1 MSPKMS
7 KVFIESGYRFDFS
20 NSVKPYKADLIGK
33 ESHPLVD
40 FVVET
45 DDNFLLIEVKN
56 PDNKKAYED
65 NPKEFL
71 ARLKSPYFLLRTC
84 LNYTNTL
91 LRMALEKDFCRKPII
106 CIFILEF
113 KQFGYYER
121 IRLQKD
127 IQERLPFFLNKL
139 SKNKKQIIS
148 KFDIFTIEEFQKRY
162 NYFSVA
168 VNND

>member
-7 KVFIESGYRFDFS
+7 KVFIESGYRFDFT

-45 DDNFLLIEVKN
+45 DDSFLLIEVKN
-56 PDNKKAYED
+56 PDNKNAYDD

-71 ARLKSPYFLLRTC
+71 DRLKNPYFPIRTS
-84 LNYTNTL
+84 LNYAYTL
-91 LRMALEKDFCRKPII
+91 LRMAVEKDFYRKPII

-121 IRLQKD
+121 IWLQKEIKD
-127 IQERLPFFLNKL
+127 RLPFFLNKL
-139 SKNKKQIIS
+139 CKMKKQIIF
-148 KFDIFTIEEFQKRY
+148 KFEIFTIDDFKKRY
-162 NYFSVA
+162 PSFSVTE
-168 VNND
+168 NNE